1 MSLAQNKIPKF
12 PDLPTFGLFKFV
24 RQPIYASFA
33 LTTWTTPVWTA
44 DQFLVAIVF
53 TTYCIIAPRFKEK
66 RFEKKFGVRF
76 TGYKSQ
82 VPYMVPR
89 FYLKK

>member
-1 MSLAQNKIPKF
+1 MKTIATKNWSTVQTGVVQVVNAKE
-12 PDLPTFGLFKFV
+12 
-24 RQPIYASFA
+24 ASFA
-33 LTTWTTPVWTA
+33 LTTWTTPVWTV

-76 TGYKSQ
+76 TEYKSK
-82 VPYMVPR
+82 VPYMIPT
-89 FYLKK
+89 FSLKK